1 MPYSASFPL
10 STPYLLAFSL
20 FLILTGYGRFSSF
33 VVLPFALLG
42 TGYIRSLGIFE
53 PTINN
58 NLFLCLVIA
67 ERARIATNTIEF
79 HLCSTGLRWHSS
91 STITMTKYQVASV
104 EYD

>member
-1 MPYSASFPL
+1 MLVALNSSHFKLFLMPYSASFPL

-58 NLFLCLVIA
+58 NLFLCLVRTFLEIWKVKL
-67 ERARIATNTIEF
+67 TLT
-79 HLCSTGLRWHSS
+79 T
-91 STITMTKYQVASV
+91 
-104 EYD
+104 